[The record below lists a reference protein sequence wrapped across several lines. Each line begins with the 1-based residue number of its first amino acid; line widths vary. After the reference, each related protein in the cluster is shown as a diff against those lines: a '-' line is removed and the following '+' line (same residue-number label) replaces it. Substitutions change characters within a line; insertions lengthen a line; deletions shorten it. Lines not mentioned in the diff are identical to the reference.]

1 MRSHL
6 ITSGLAIAL
15 AFSGVIAPAVGQP
28 IDRTIGQVDKTGELE
43 RAIAEGVRLGKEG
56 SKESLISAI
65 RQFEIVARL
74 SQVQNDKAKQAS
86 ALDWLGFIYNALGKK
101 QRALDYH
108 NRALPLRRAVGD
120 QGGEGTTLTNI
131 GAVYSAVGE
140 KQKGVLDNTYEKDQV
155 WQLMPSCKYFPC
167 LND

>member
-56 SKESLISAI
+56 SKESLIS
-65 RQFEIVARL
+65 VM
-74 SQVQNDKAKQAS
+74 
-86 ALDWLGFIYNALGKK
+86 
-101 QRALDYH
+101 
-108 NRALPLRRAVGD
+108 
-120 QGGEGTTLTNI
+120 
-131 GAVYSAVGE
+131 GATSI
-140 KQKGVLDNTYEKDQV
+140 
-155 WQLMPSCKYFPC
+155 
-167 LND
+167 